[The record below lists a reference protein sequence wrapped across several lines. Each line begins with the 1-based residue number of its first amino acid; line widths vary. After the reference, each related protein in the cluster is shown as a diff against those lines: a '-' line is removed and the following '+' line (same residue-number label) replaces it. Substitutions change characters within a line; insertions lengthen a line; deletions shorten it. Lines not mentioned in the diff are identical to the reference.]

1 MPHAARLIPCGMRHG
16 TFTNL
21 YKKFTM
27 KNGIEIFTPAGYGF
41 APLSKFAL
49 AAALFSPRYTT
60 FFDSSGVTH
69 NGKVVRL
76 ECEDGSGQSY
86 NVTIQ
91 NNMKRSFHVRTID

>member
-1 MPHAARLIPCGMRHG
+1 MPQGNSLRHEAWHF
-16 TFTNL
+16 TFT
-21 YKKFTM
+21 KGIAM